1 MGTNSAPHMANICL
15 AVYEQEYIKK
25 LNQDNKKQELKLLQS
40 IFRFQDDL
48 LVLND
53 NAYFETIYREI
64 YPQEMF
70 LKKTNIS
77 SQTVNFLDTTISIF
91 QGKFRFEHYD
101 KRDDFNFNVISFPFM
116 HGNLPQM
123 QMHGLLISQLVRYC
137 NANSTFNKFVSC
149 SKKLFSKLLKQDFQ
163 YSRLRKKVI
172 EFCRY
177 HLKSWNKYGCD
188 LFSRVDHICST

>member
-1 MGTNSAPHMANICL
+1 MANIYL
-15 AVYEQEYIKK
+15 AVYEHEYIKK
-25 LNQDNKKQELKLLQS
+25 LSNDNKKQELKSLQT

-53 NAYFETIYREI
+53 DAYFEAIYREI
-64 YPQEMF
+64 YPGEMI
-70 LKKTNIS
+70 LNKTNIS
-77 SQTVNFLDTTISIF
+77 PQKVHFLDTTISIF

-137 NANSTFNKFVSC
+137 NVNSTFNKFVSS
-149 SKKLFSKLLKQDFQ
+149 SKKLFSTLLKQGFQ
-163 YSRLRKKVI
+163 YGILRKKVM

-188 LFSRVDHICST
+188 LFSVVDHISST